1 MEVTR
6 VEPSSFQ
13 QVVLRQNRLLSLL
26 GYLWHYNINCET
38 FPESQ
43 CLISTSAD
51 HRLPVGA
58 QSNVED
64 PLIVA
69 RKVSHPGEGGG
80 VGTIGGTRSPDGE
93 MVVGVAVG
101 REELMVM

>member
-1 MEVTR
+1 M
-6 VEPSSFQ
+6 
-13 QVVLRQNRLLSLL
+13 
-26 GYLWHYNINCET
+26 
-38 FPESQ
+38 
-43 CLISTSAD
+43 
-51 HRLPVGA
+51 
-58 QSNVED
+58 ED